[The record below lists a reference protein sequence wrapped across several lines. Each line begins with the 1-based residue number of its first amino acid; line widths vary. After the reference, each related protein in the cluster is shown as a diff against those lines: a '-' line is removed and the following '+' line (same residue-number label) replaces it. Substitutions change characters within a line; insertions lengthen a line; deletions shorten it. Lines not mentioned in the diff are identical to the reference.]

1 MNNKRENMVK
11 KTKKG
16 SLVKKLS
23 KSKVFVGLCITT
35 LLVMGVS
42 AFYFF
47 TYDKTITGYII
58 GGDVEKISITFD
70 TLADYTLNVTEDTTT
85 YQNLTLLNTDGS
97 KQILKNLTLTRINND
112 LSCLNF
118 DTDCSV
124 ELINST
130 NDVLPDT
137 FTLKPGSNP
146 MSLRTIC
153 DYRSCPQNISIELEL
168 TEI

>member
-11 KTKKG
+11 KTQKG

-47 TYDKTITGYII
+47 TYDKKISAFVI
-58 GGDVEKISITFD
+58 GGDVEKISITMD
-70 TLADYTLNVTEDTTT
+70 LLSDYTLNVSDETVL
-85 YQNLTLLNTDGS
+85 YQNLTLLNADGN
-97 KQILKNLTLTRINND
+97 KQILKNLTLTKVNND

-118 DTDCSV
+118 ETDCTV
-124 ELINST
+124 ELVNST
-130 NDVLPDT
+130 DGVVPNT
-137 FTLKPGSNP
+137 FTLDPGTNNYWIKSE
-146 MSLRTIC
+146 C
-153 DYRSCPQNISIELEL
+153 DYRACPQNISIELKI